1 MKTTQLE
8 IVGTQPTQDEVINKL
23 RLAIHDFKTSMANSA
38 DKYFQVINTI
48 RENQIEPKV
57 ARKELHAAGFEKGN
71 ASTVIKVALGTDEIY
86 EQYKTRQIGL
96 HVAATK
102 NREKNKT
109 PEKREES
116 EAKRFKA
123 KFERLME
130 TFLPV
135 AGRWPAYLGKTAKG
149 EKQGTR
155 VGSFFANIHGQ
166 RVSVQLVE
174 ENK

>member
-8 IVGTQPTQDEVINKL
+8 IVGTQPTQDEVINQL

-48 RENQIEPKV
+48 RVNQIEPKV

-71 ASTVIKVALGTDEIY
+71 ASTIIKVALGTDEIY
-86 EQYKTRQIGL
+86 EQYKTRQIGI

-102 NREKNKT
+102 NRDAQKT
-109 PEKREES
+109 QQKREES

-123 KFERLME
+123 KFERFME
-130 TFLPV
+130 TYLPV
-135 AGRWPAYLGKTAKG
+135 AGRWPSYVAKAGKA

-155 VGSFFANIHGQ
+155 VAHFTATIHGQ
-166 RVSVQLVE
+166 RVVVQMIE
-174 ENK
+174 ESK